1 MILFNLIEGFK
12 DYRQRLLNTRIML
25 ALRRA
30 LFGRLLYLPLPDLW
44 NMKTGGIL
52 SRLTGDLDTTT
63 GFLQMALVSPCAQ
76 FVRLIVS
83 VVILLTLNWHLALI
97 ALIVVP
103 GAMTIS
109 YVVAERIRAIYRSVR
124 MDAEQ
129 IDGHVGETF
138 SGIRIVRAF
147 RRERHELLAYLRGR
161 HSVVRKELFAQ
172 RREIAVWTTWG
183 LMMGIIDVAV
193 VGNGGHRN
201 LVGRASVGGIMAFQW
216 YVFQMLNPL
225 WNIVNSFSQLQRA
238 FAAIE
243 RVVEVLATEDTGR

>member
-1 MILFNLIEGFK
+1 
-12 DYRQRLLNTRIML
+12 
-25 ALRRA
+25 
-30 LFGRLLYLPLPDLW
+30 
-44 NMKTGGIL
+44 
-52 SRLTGDLDTTT
+52 
-63 GFLQMALVSPCAQ
+63 
-76 FVRLIVS
+76 
-83 VVILLTLNWHLALI
+83 
-97 ALIVVP
+97 
-103 GAMTIS
+103 
-109 YVVAERIRAIYRSVR
+109 

-147 RRERHELLAYLRGR
+147 RREKHELLAYLRGR

-193 VGNGGHRN
+193 VWYGGHRN
-201 LVGRASVGGIMAFQW
+201 LVGRASVGDIMAFQW

-243 RVVEVLATEDTGR
+243 RVFEVLAIPEDKPNLLNASQAPELIDEIRFDNVEFEYREGYPVIRDFTVTVPGGAIVALDGRSGDRENHGDGSCSAIS